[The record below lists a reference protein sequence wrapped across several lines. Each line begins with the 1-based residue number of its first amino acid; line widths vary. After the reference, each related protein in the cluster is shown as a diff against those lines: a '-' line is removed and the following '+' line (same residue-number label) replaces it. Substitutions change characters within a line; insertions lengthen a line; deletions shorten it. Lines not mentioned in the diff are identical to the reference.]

1 MASPR
6 GRVAGLAR
14 LLDRD
19 LAGLSQQLEL
29 WPAGLSLW
37 EAPGGMGNPPGN
49 LVLHLCGN
57 LRHFVGAQL
66 GGSGYQRQRELEF
79 SRRDVP
85 APELSE
91 EISRTREEVAAA
103 LAATDDAA
111 LERAWPAPMPW
122 GPLPAGLFLEHL
134 CVHLA
139 YHLGQLDALR
149 RRDGAPALPMISPAA
164 LAPGGE
170 QP

>member
-1 MASPR
+1 MKIPR

-19 LAGLSQQLEL
+19 LAGLAAQVEA
-29 WPAGLSLW
+29 WPDSLPLW
-37 EAPGGMGNPPGN
+37 EPSGGLANPAGN

-66 GGSGYQRQRELEF
+66 GGSGYTRQRELEF
-79 SRRDVP
+79 SRRGLP
-85 APELSE
+85 AGELATE
-91 EISRTREEVAAA
+91 LRATREEVATA
-103 LAATDDAA
+103 LAGLDDAA
-111 LERAWPAPMPW
+111 LDRPWPAPLPW

-134 CVHLA
+134 CVHLG

-149 RRDGAPALPMISPAA
+149 RREGAPALPMISPAG
-164 LAPGGE
+164 LARGGE
-170 QP
+170 GA